1 MFSGKALEGKV
12 AIVTGSGRGIG
23 EAVARAYAAQGAK
36 VVVVDM
42 DKATAETVAEDI
54 RKQGG
59 EAMAAACNVADRE
72 QVDNMV
78 EQVKAQFGPVDI
90 LVNNAG
96 VTRTAMLHKMTQDQ
110 WDTVIGVHLTGSFN
124 CLQAVVKD
132 MIARRE
138 GRIINVVSAAGL
150 VGTIGQ
156 INYGAAKAGLL
167 GFTKSAAKELA
178 QHNIVVNAVAPGAAT
193 PMTEVIRTDPR
204 FKDTYLARVP
214 LGRWADPVE
223 LAPVFVF
230 LASQGASYV
239 TGQVIG
245 VDGGLSIH

>member
-59 EAMAAACNVADRE
+59 QAMAAACNVADRE

-78 EQVKAQFGPVDI
+78 DQVKAQFGPVDI

>member
-54 RKQGG
+54 REQGG
-59 EAMAAACNVADRE
+59 QAMAAACNVADRE

>member
-1 MFSGKALEGKV
+1 MFNGKVLEGKV

-36 VVVVDM
+36 VVVAD
-42 DKATAETVAEDI
+42 TNLENAEKVAADI

-59 EAMAAACNVADRE
+59 QAMAVACNVAERA
-72 QVDNMV
+72 QVDKMV
-78 EQVKAQFGPVDI
+78 AEVKAKFGPVDV

-96 VTRTAMLHKMTQDQ
+96 ITRTAMLHKMTPQQ
-110 WDTVIGVHLTGSFN
+110 WNEVIGVHLTGSFN
-124 CLQAVVKD
+124 MLQAVVQD
-132 MIARRE
+132 MINRRQ
-138 GRIINVVSAAGL
+138 GWIINVVSTAGI

-156 INYGAAKAGLL
+156 INYGAAKGGLL

-178 QHNIVVNAVAPGAAT
+178 RHNILVNAVAPGAAT
-193 PMTEVIRTDPR
+193 PMTETIRTDPR

-214 LGRWADPVE
+214 LGRWAEPAE

-230 LASQGASYV
+230 LASPGASYV
-239 TGQVIG
+239 TGQILG
-245 VDGGLSIH
+245 ADGGLSIH

>member
-59 EAMAAACNVADRE
+59 QAMAAACNVADRE

>member
-1 MFSGKALEGKV
+1 MFNGKALEGKV

-23 EAVARAYAAQGAK
+23 EAVARAYAAQAAK

-42 DKATAETVAEDI
+42 DMGTAEAVAEDI

-59 EAMAAACNVADRE
+59 QAMAVTCNVADRA
-72 QVDNMV
+72 QVNQMV
-78 EQVKAQFGPVDI
+78 AQVKAKFGPVDI

-96 VTRTAMLHKMTQDQ
+96 VTRTAMLHKMTHDQ
-110 WDTVIGVHLTGSFN
+110 WNDVIGVHLTGSFN
-124 CLQAVVKD
+124 CLQAVVND
-132 MIARRE
+132 MMDRRE
-138 GRIINVVSAAGL
+138 GRIINVVSTAGI

-156 INYGAAKAGLL
+156 INYGSAKGGLL

-178 QHNIVVNAVAPGAAT
+178 QYNIVVNAVAPGAAT

-204 FKDTYLARVP
+204 FKEPMLARIP
-214 LGRWADPVE
+214 LGRWAEPAE
-223 LAPVFVF
+223 LAPLFVF

-239 TGQVIG
+239 TGQVVG
-245 VDGGLSIH
+245 ADGGLSIH

>member
-1 MFSGKALEGKV
+1 MFNGKVLEGKV

-36 VVVVDM
+36 VVVAD
-42 DKATAETVAEDI
+42 TNLENAEKVAADI

-59 EAMAAACNVADRE
+59 QAMAVACNVAERA
-72 QVDNMV
+72 QVDKMV
-78 EQVKAQFGPVDI
+78 AEVKAKFGPVDV

-96 VTRTAMLHKMTQDQ
+96 ITRTAMLHKMTPQQ
-110 WDTVIGVHLTGSFN
+110 WNEVIGVHLTGSFN
-124 CLQAVVKD
+124 MLQAVVQD
-132 MIARRE
+132 MINRRQ
-138 GRIINVVSAAGL
+138 GWIINVVSTAGI

-156 INYGAAKAGLL
+156 INYGAAKGGLL

-178 QHNIVVNAVAPGAAT
+178 RYNILVNAVAPGAAT
-193 PMTEVIRTDPR
+193 PMTETIRTDPR

-214 LGRWADPVE
+214 LGRWAEPAE

-230 LASQGASYV
+230 LASPGASYV
-239 TGQVIG
+239 TGQILG
-245 VDGGLSIH
+245 ADGGLSIH